1 MPYVHL
7 NVSRP
12 LTEAQIEAARLA
24 IADIMPVLPGKNRDN
39 TMIHI
44 TGSCAISMGD
54 EKKPCMFLEVRL
66 YKPSPE
72 ENKKEFVKKA
82 ADALCALF
90 EIEPG
95 RMYINMIELPE
106 WGVGE
111 RFF

>member
-7 NVSRP
+7 KVSCP
-12 LTEAQIEAARLA
+12 LTEQQIEAARLA
-24 IADIMPVLPGKNRDN
+24 IADIMPALPGKNRDN

-44 TGSCAISMGD
+44 TGSCALSMGD
-54 EKKPCMFLEVRL
+54 SGKPCMFLEVRL
-66 YKPSPE
+66 YKASPE

-82 ADALCALF
+82 AEALCALF
-90 EIEPG
+90 EIEPA
-95 RMYINMIELPE
+95 RMYINMIELNE

>member
-12 LTEAQIEAARLA
+12 LTDEQIEQARQA
-24 IADIMPVLPGKNRDN
+24 IASIMPELPGKNRDN

-44 TGSCAISMGD
+44 TGSCALSMGD
-54 EKKPCMFLEVRL
+54 AGLPCMFLEARL

-82 ADALCALF
+82 ADALCKLF
-90 EIEPG
+90 DIAPE
-95 RMYINMIELPE
+95 RMYVNIIELSA